1 MKIQIYLFLLFFMQ
15 FGFAQ
20 KQYTFNLYFSY
31 ESRKDN
37 NHFQQIVFSDTI
49 KNNYKLLIHA
59 KNGKITDLIVA
70 DYEVGEIYRFKIYNK
85 NFKGFEIS
93 DNLKDYEIFQ
103 MSNLRNRNNN
113 YCIKH
118 YDRNLQKLNDS
129 VNVETFTFYKNRRK
143 KKITSI
149 TTIQILSSKHIKN
162 RFPSD
167 EIGMIIE
174 CIDKSYESKIIKHIN
189 NQYFDGKKLK
199 FEHSNNLLEMH
210 QINFNFI
217 IQK

>member
-1 MKIQIYLFLLFFMQ
+1 M
-15 FGFAQ
+15 
-20 KQYTFNLYFSY
+20 
-31 ESRKDN
+31 
-37 NHFQQIVFSDTI
+37 
-49 KNNYKLLIHA
+49 
-59 KNGKITDLIVA
+59 
-70 DYEVGEIYRFKIYNK
+70 
-85 NFKGFEIS
+85 
-93 DNLKDYEIFQ
+93 
-103 MSNLRNRNNN
+103 
-113 YCIKH
+113 
-118 YDRNLQKLNDS
+118 
-129 VNVETFTFYKNRRK
+129 ETFTFYKNRRK

-199 FEHSNNLLEMH
+199 FEHSNNLLEMQ